1 MKSIMTMLMLWCAA
15 SLPAQ
20 TVKLSWNPSPSPGVV
35 NYRIYFGTNS
45 GGYTSVSNAGL
56 ALTQTVVLPHGG
68 RWYFAATAGDA
79 FGNES
84 DFSNESVHETKPAPP
99 VLHGETWVRLVPV
112 LQRSTNLVNWVP
124 FAGAATWLPAT
135 NAQEFFRSE
144 RLTIESVQRVPA
156 EPNNL

>member
-1 MKSIMTMLMLWCAA
+1 MKPMLTALILLCVPM
-15 SLPAQ
+15 LPAQ
-20 TVKLSWNPSPSPGVV
+20 PVTLSWNPSPSPGVV

-45 GGYTSVSNAGL
+45 GGYTSVTNAGL

-84 DFSNESVHETKPAPP
+84 DFSNEAIYEARPAPP
-99 VLHGETWVRLVPV
+99 VLHGESWVRLVPV

-144 RLTIESVQRVPA
+144 RLTIESVQLVPA
-156 EPNNL
+156 EPNDL